1 MARKKEDVVAVGII
15 SDNDGVKEDDGDIY
29 ANDKRST
36 DIRSRMKI
44 KFYWNWII
52 LFKQENLN
60 TRN

>member
-1 MARKKEDVVAVGII
+1 VARKKEDVVAVGII

-44 KFYWNWII
+44 KFY
-52 LFKQENLN
+52 
-60 TRN
+60 